1 LLSVVSTA
9 CDSPRRPDGGEGL
22 LPAGA
27 AVPELSAQD
36 QNGAPVAL
44 RGRSEPAVVYFY
56 PKDGTPG
63 CTKEACA
70 FRDAW
75 KAFERA
81 KVTVVGVSTDSRES
95 HQQFAREHEIPFSL
109 ISDEDGTW
117 AKAFGV
123 ETTMGLASRVS
134 FVISNDKVFRTYPD
148 VDPAVHASEV
158 LADAERARSSQ

>member
-1 LLSVVSTA
+1 
-9 CDSPRRPDGGEGL
+9 L

-27 AVPELSAQD
+27 PVPELSAPDQD
-36 QNGAPVAL
+36 GAQVRL

-75 KAFERA
+75 KQYERA
-81 KVTVVGVSTDSRES
+81 KVGIVGVSTDSRES
-95 HQQFAREHEIPFSL
+95 HQRFAREHALPFAL
-109 ISDEDGTW
+109 VSDEDGTW

-123 ETTMGLASRVS
+123 ETTLGIASRVS
-134 FVISNDKVFRTYPD
+134 FLISGDEITKTYPD

-158 LADAERARSSQ
+158 LADAERARVNQ